1 LRLRYSYN
9 GLPHVD
15 TRFSK
20 EIDRDSIKELLGIII
35 RHNLGH
41 ITAVHNLHRHDLL
54 PAGTVRLEKNIG
66 DVLPGAKLTP
76 PAPVAE
82 LDFSKTHALT
92 YVVDGNNLVSFEFE
106 EGENSAPADA
116 MTPEFLAEFTKF
128 VNEKG
133 LANIFALKIGDF
145 TLTPRNRFAEFEIDR
160 VGTLVV
166 PSDNLTMTGP
176 VTETSWDVRGYNAE
190 NSDND
195 GTTSYH
201 KVSTTKDTHKVW
213 VNSLDKSPRLIIDS
227 LINQGII
234 KRPTA

>member
-1 LRLRYSYN
+1 LVA
-9 GLPHVD
+9 PAIHVD

-41 ITAVHNLHRHDLL
+41 MTAVHNLHRHDLL

-76 PAPVAE
+76 PSPVAE
-82 LDFSKTHALT
+82 LDFPKTHALT
-92 YVVDGNNLVSFEFE
+92 YVVDRNNLVPFEFE

-133 LANIFALKIGDF
+133 LANIFALEIGDF
-145 TLTPRNRFAEFEIDR
+145 IVTPRNRFAEFEIDR

-176 VTETSWDVRGYNAE
+176 GDGDVLGC
-190 NSDND
+190 
-195 GTTSYH
+195 
-201 KVSTTKDTHKVW
+201 
-213 VNSLDKSPRLIIDS
+213 PRLQCRELGQRWDH
-227 LINQGII
+227 LLPQGFHH
-234 KRPTA
+234 KGYPQGVCQLARQESQVDH